1 MFVVI
6 CIVTNLVAVALL
18 WYKTVL
24 RMAYYTYFKEGLG
37 GKGISQVFT
46 NLQRLVEFDDSLN
59 YHTLIRVLTKERKTW
74 YKDIDTGI
82 WVIKSHNLEKGM
94 QRVVRKETGHNR
106 NI

>member
-1 MFVVI
+1 
-6 CIVTNLVAVALL
+6 
-18 WYKTVL
+18 
-24 RMAYYTYFKEGLG
+24 MAYYTYFKEGLG